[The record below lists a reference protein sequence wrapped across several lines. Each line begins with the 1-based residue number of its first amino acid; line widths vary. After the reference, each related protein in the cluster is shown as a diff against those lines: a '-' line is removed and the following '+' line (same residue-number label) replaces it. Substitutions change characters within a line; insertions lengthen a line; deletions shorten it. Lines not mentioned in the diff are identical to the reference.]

1 MTDGRLDA
9 PSGGAHCSSFGLFSM
24 CASRRTLA
32 VWVAL
37 LCTMVAPLAAQARA
51 ARGPAAGP
59 ARVVLVLDR
68 ESPRF
73 QAQVDAFQR
82 ELLGFFRPGEIV
94 VLPQRA
100 GDGTVVGIR
109 RVLDGALHDST
120 VSVVVTMGVVASHL
134 LARGGEPP
142 KPAIAASV
150 IDATW
155 QDVPQRDDASGV
167 RRLAYVDES
176 YAVSTTIADFRRLIP
191 FHKLAVLFDPD
202 MLEGIPQL
210 GSNAATLV
218 REAGAEAAIV
228 PARGGADEI
237 LAAVP
242 ADADAVYL
250 PPLSRLSMADL
261 TRLLDGLTA
270 RRLPTLSYLAD
281 PDVHAGALASY
292 EPPENWLRRARRVAV
307 DLQRILAGEDAGT
320 LPVKLVSAPRLTL
333 NLTTARRIGFSPGYS
348 LLTDAELV
356 GTDSLGPADTL
367 TLAETMRG
375 AAATNLDL
383 AAANLDVASGA
394 QDVRLARANLLPQIE
409 SQIGETFTKEGTAA
423 ASLGTQPE
431 RLVDGSVTFSMPLYS
446 EQAWAGYGSQRQ
458 LQKGVVAERD
468 QLRLDIVLDAA
479 QAYLTVLDARTV
491 AEVRRSNLYRNRS
504 NLEVARLREGV
515 GSSSRADVYRW
526 QGEVANSRRDL
537 IAAESQVRVA
547 EFELKRLLNRPLDR
561 PVAQQPV
568 SLGDPALLAQDST
581 VLAWFDDPSR
591 TALLSQ
597 FLVSEAMRI
606 SPEIQRADAAI
617 AAEERQHTAAG
628 RAFWVPTFALQG
640 GLSNVFSRGGAG
652 SSAPTLPGDASLS
665 TAPDLSWQFRIQASL
680 PLFTGFGRTATR
692 AQTSIEVERLK
703 VQRESVRLSLDQR
716 VRASMASAASTYA
729 AIALTRDAAEAANRN
744 YELVSDAYGR
754 GAADI
759 TTLIDAQSTAEQSS
773 ESAANAVHDFLLDLF
788 KVERAMGDF
797 GTLRSPEDRQAFLER
812 LRALK
817 EKP

>member
-1 MTDGRLDA
+1 
-9 PSGGAHCSSFGLFSM
+9 M

-32 VWVAL
+32 VWVAVVCFL
-37 LCTMVAPLAAQARA
+37 AAPLAAQARA
-51 ARGPAAGP
+51 ARGPAQGP
-59 ARVVLVLDR
+59 ARVVVVLDR
-68 ESPRF
+68 GNSRF
-73 QAQVDAFQR
+73 QPQVEAFQR
-82 ELLGFFRPGEIV
+82 ELVGFFRPGEIV
-94 VLPQRA
+94 MLPAVA
-100 GDGTVVGIR
+100 GDGTVGGVR
-109 RVLDGALHDST
+109 RVLDRALHDST

-142 KPAIAASV
+142 KPAIAATV

-176 YAVSTTIADFRRLIP
+176 YAVSTTVADFHRLIP
-191 FHKLAVLFDPD
+191 FRRLAVLFDPD
-202 MLEGIPQL
+202 LLEGIPQL
-210 GSNAATLV
+210 GSNAVTLV
-218 REAGAEAAIV
+218 RSAGAEAAIV
-228 PARGGADEI
+228 PARGGADQI
-237 LAAVP
+237 LAAIPEGV
-242 ADADAVYL
+242 DAVYL
-250 PPLSRLSMADL
+250 PPLIGISTEELSRLLA
-261 TRLLDGLTA
+261 GLTA
-270 RRLPTLSYLAD
+270 RRLPTLSYLAE
-281 PDVHAGALASY
+281 DVPLGALASY
-292 EPPENWLRRARRVAV
+292 ESPENWLRRARRVAV

-320 LPVKLVSAPRLTL
+320 LPVKLLSAPRLTL
-333 NLTTARRIGFSPGYS
+333 NLATARRIGFSPGYS

-367 TLAETMRG
+367 TLSETMRD
-375 AAATNLDL
+375 AATSNLDL
-383 AAANLDVASGA
+383 AAANLDVASGV
-394 QDVRLARANLLPQIE
+394 QDVRLARANLLPRIE
-409 SQIGETFTKEGTAA
+409 SEIGETFTKEGTAA

-431 RLVDGSVTFSMPLYS
+431 RVVDGSVTFSMPLYS

-458 LQKGVVAERD
+458 LQRGVVAQRD
-468 QLRLDIVLDAA
+468 QLRLDVVLDAA
-479 QAYLTVLDARTV
+479 EAYLTVLEARTV
-491 AEVRRSNLYRNRS
+491 AGVRRSNLYRNRS

-515 GSSSRADVYRW
+515 GSASRADIYRW

-547 EFELKRLLNRPLDR
+547 ELELKRLLNRPLDR
-561 PVAQQPV
+561 PVAQQAV

-597 FLVSEAMRI
+597 FLVGEALRI
-606 SPEIQRADAAI
+606 SPEMQRADAAI
-617 AAEERQHTAAG
+617 AAEERQHTAAS
-628 RAFWVPTFALQG
+628 RAFWMPTFAIQG
-640 GLSNVFSRGGAG
+640 GLSNVFDRGGAG
-652 SSAPTLPGDASLS
+652 SSAPILPGGATLS

-692 AQTSIEVERLK
+692 AQTSIEVRRLK

-716 VRASMASAASTYA
+716 VRAAMASAASTYA
-729 AIALTRDAAEAANRN
+729 AIALTRDASEAANRN
-744 YELVSDAYGR
+744 YELVSDAYSR

-759 TTLIDAQSTAEQSS
+759 TTLIDAQSAAQQSS

-788 KVERAMGDF
+788 RVERAIGDF

>member
-1 MTDGRLDA
+1 M
-9 PSGGAHCSSFGLFSM
+9 
-24 CASRRTLA
+24 
-32 VWVAL
+32 
-37 LCTMVAPLAAQARA
+37 AQSRA
-51 ARGPAAGP
+51 ARGPERGS
-59 ARVVLVLDR
+59 ARVALVLDH
-68 ESPRF
+68 ESSRF
-73 QAQVDAFQR
+73 QPQVDAFQR
-82 ELLGFFRPGEIV
+82 ELLGFFRPGEIL
-94 VLPQRA
+94 VLPPLA
-100 GDGTVVGIR
+100 GDGTVAGVR

-142 KPAIAASV
+142 KPAIAATV

-155 QDVPQRDDASGV
+155 QDIPQRDDASGV
-167 RRLAYVDES
+167 RRLAYMDES

-191 FHKLAVLFDPD
+191 FHKLAVLFDPELLD
-202 MLEGIPQL
+202 GIPQL

-218 REAGAEAAIV
+218 RTAGAEAAIV
-228 PARGGADEI
+228 PARGGADQI
-237 LAAVP
+237 LAALP
-242 ADADAVYL
+242 AGVDAVYL
-250 PPLSRLSMADL
+250 PPLTGISLEELSRLLA
-261 TRLLDGLTA
+261 GLNA
-270 RRLPTLSYLAD
+270 RRLPILSYLAE
-281 PDVHAGALASY
+281 DVPLGALASY
-292 EPPENWLRRARRVAV
+292 ESPENWLRRARRVAV

-320 LPVKLVSAPRLTL
+320 LPVKLVGAPRLTL
-333 NLTTARRIGFSPGYS
+333 NLATARRIGFSPGYS
-348 LLTDAELV
+348 LLTDAVLV

-367 TLAETMRG
+367 TLSDAMRG
-375 AAATNLDL
+375 AAASNLDL
-383 AAANLDVASGA
+383 AAANLDVASGV

-431 RLVDGSVTFSMPLYS
+431 RLVDGSITFSMPLYS
-446 EQAWAGYGSQRQ
+446 EQAWAGYGSQRH
-458 LQKGVVAERD
+458 LQRGVVAERD

-479 QAYLTVLDARTV
+479 EAYLTVLDARTV
-491 AEVRRSNLYRNRS
+491 AEARRSNLYRNRS

-515 GSSSRADVYRW
+515 GSASRADIYRW

-537 IAAESQVRVA
+537 IAAESQIRVA
-547 EFELKRLLNRPLDR
+547 ELELKRLLNRPLDR

-581 VLAWFDDPSR
+581 VLAWFDDPAR
-591 TALLSQ
+591 TAVLSQ
-597 FLVSEAMRI
+597 FLVGEALRI

-628 RAFWVPTFALQG
+628 RAFWMPTLALQG
-640 GLSNVFSRGGAG
+640 GLSNVFDRGGAG
-652 SSAPTLPGDASLS
+652 SSAPTLPGGATFA

-680 PLFTGFGRTATR
+680 PLFTGFSRTATR

-716 VRASMASAASTYA
+716 VRAAMASAASTYA

-744 YELVSDAYGR
+744 YELVSDAYSR

-759 TTLIDAQSTAEQSS
+759 TTLIDAQSAAEQSS

-788 KVERAMGDF
+788 RVERAMGDF

-812 LRALK
+812 LRTLK

>member
-1 MTDGRLDA
+1 
-9 PSGGAHCSSFGLFSM
+9 M

-32 VWVAL
+32 VWVAVVCFL
-37 LCTMVAPLAAQARA
+37 AAPLAAPARA
-51 ARGPAAGP
+51 ARGPAQGP
-59 ARVVLVLDR
+59 ARVVVVLDR
-68 ESPRF
+68 GNSRF
-73 QAQVDAFQR
+73 QPQVEAFQR
-82 ELLGFFRPGEIV
+82 ELVGFFRPGEIV
-94 VLPQRA
+94 MLPAVA
-100 GDGTVVGIR
+100 GDGTVGGVR
-109 RVLDGALHDST
+109 RVLDRALHDST

-142 KPAIAASV
+142 KPAIAATV

-176 YAVSTTIADFRRLIP
+176 YAVSTTVADFHRLIP
-191 FHKLAVLFDPD
+191 FRRLAVLFDPD
-202 MLEGIPQL
+202 LLEGIPQL
-210 GSNAATLV
+210 GSNAVTLV
-218 REAGAEAAIV
+218 RSAGAEAAIV
-228 PARGGADEI
+228 PARGGADQI
-237 LAAVP
+237 LAAIPEGV
-242 ADADAVYL
+242 DAVYL
-250 PPLSRLSMADL
+250 PPLIGISTEELSRLLA
-261 TRLLDGLTA
+261 GLTA
-270 RRLPTLSYLAD
+270 RRLPTLSYLAE
-281 PDVHAGALASY
+281 DVPLGALASY
-292 EPPENWLRRARRVAV
+292 ESPENWLRRARRVAV

-320 LPVKLVSAPRLTL
+320 LPVKLLSAPRLTL
-333 NLTTARRIGFSPGYS
+333 NLATARRIGFSPGYS

-367 TLAETMRG
+367 TLSETMRD
-375 AAATNLDL
+375 AATSNLDL
-383 AAANLDVASGA
+383 AAANLDVASGV
-394 QDVRLARANLLPQIE
+394 QDVRLARANLLPRIE
-409 SQIGETFTKEGTAA
+409 SEIGETFTKEGTAA

-431 RLVDGSVTFSMPLYS
+431 RVVDGSVTFSMPLYS

-458 LQKGVVAERD
+458 LQRGVVAQRD
-468 QLRLDIVLDAA
+468 QLRLDVVLDAA
-479 QAYLTVLDARTV
+479 EAYLTVLEARTV
-491 AEVRRSNLYRNRS
+491 AGVRRSNLYRNRS

-515 GSSSRADVYRW
+515 GSASRADIYRW

-547 EFELKRLLNRPLDR
+547 ELELKRLLNRPLDR
-561 PVAQQPV
+561 PVAQQAV

-597 FLVSEAMRI
+597 FLVGEALRI
-606 SPEIQRADAAI
+606 SPEMQRADAAI
-617 AAEERQHTAAG
+617 AAEERQHTAAS
-628 RAFWVPTFALQG
+628 RAFWMPTFAIQG
-640 GLSNVFSRGGAG
+640 GLSNVFDRGGAG
-652 SSAPTLPGDASLS
+652 SSAPILPGGATLS

-692 AQTSIEVERLK
+692 AQTSIEVRRLK

-716 VRASMASAASTYA
+716 VRAAMASAASTYA
-729 AIALTRDAAEAANRN
+729 AIALTRDASEAANRN
-744 YELVSDAYGR
+744 YELVSDAYSR

-759 TTLIDAQSTAEQSS
+759 TTLIDAQSAAQQSS

-788 KVERAMGDF
+788 RVERAIGDF